1 MKRWLALD
9 LGRVRIGVALSD
21 PLGLTA
27 QPLMVLKSEG
37 TQKDII
43 AIGQLVDEKQVTQI
57 IVGLPF
63 NMDGSESATTQK
75 VRDFTAKLAD
85 RLNVPVFYVDERL
98 TSKQAE
104 RAMIEGGAR
113 REKRKEKIDQ
123 VAAALILQSALEGA
137 PLRAVEKS

>member
-1 MKRWLALD
+1 
-9 LGRVRIGVALSD
+9 VRIGVALSD

-37 TQKDII
+37 IQKDIA
-43 AIGQLVDEKQVTQI
+43 AIGNLVNEKEANRV

-63 NMDGSESATTQK
+63 NMDGTESATTQK
-75 VRDFTAKLAD
+75 VRDFTAKLAG
-85 RLNVPVFYVDERL
+85 RLNVPVFFVDERL

-104 RAMIEGGAR
+104 RLMIEGGAK
-113 REKRKEKIDQ
+113 REKRREKIDQ

-137 PLRAVEKS
+137 PLVEVGQA